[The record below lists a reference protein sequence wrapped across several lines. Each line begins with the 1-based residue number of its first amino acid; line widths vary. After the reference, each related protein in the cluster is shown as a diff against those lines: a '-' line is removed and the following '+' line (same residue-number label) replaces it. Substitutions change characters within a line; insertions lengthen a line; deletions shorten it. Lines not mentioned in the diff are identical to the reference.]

1 MKINE
6 SKIREEAKRRG
17 LTLTAFAKEIGI
29 RRQLLYHYMQKGS
42 TFAVAEKLGKA
53 LNINPFDLLTE

>member
-6 SKIREEAKRRG
+6 SKIRQEAKGRG

-29 RRQLLYHYMQKGS
+29 SRQLLYHYMKKGS
-42 TFAVAEKLGKA
+42 TFSVAEKLGKA
-53 LNINPFDLLTE
+53 LHVDPFSLLTS